1 MTSTQSALA
10 GIASVTLGQA
20 RDEFR
25 RSPAAGKLSAD
36 DDARLRKFVTWCGV
50 SSAIETIQPFK
61 IQQFLEQQVNT
72 SSPPRTYMPVLRAFF
87 AFAHERG
94 LIGSNPMTAVH
105 APRGSGSTKR
115 AAAPAPR
122 AAAARGTDVV
132 YVSRAQ
138 YESMRAELERLRTEE
153 RHRISR
159 LLHDA
164 IKDGDLSENAAY
176 DDAKM
181 RQGMLEARI
190 RELEQK
196 LRNVELIEEQDR
208 SGAGVTVGSRVR
220 LQEVTSGDEIEY
232 QVVGPEETDPRA
244 GKISHRSPVGTAI
257 MGKSAGDVV
266 EVTTPGGTVRYR
278 IVSVE

>member
-1 MTSTQSALA
+1 MTSSQPALA
-10 GIASVTLGQA
+10 GTTVVTLGQA

-25 RSPAAGKLSAD
+25 RSPAASKLSAE

-61 IQQFLEQQVNT
+61 IQQFLEQQLNT
-72 SSPPRTYMPVLRAFF
+72 SSPPRSYVPVLRAFF

-94 LIGSNPMTAVH
+94 LISTNPMAEVH
-105 APRGSGSTKR
+105 APRGSGSTR
-115 AAAPAPR
+115 RTASPAPR
-122 AAAARGTDVV
+122 ATAARGTDVV
-132 YVSRAQ
+132 YVSRGQ

-181 RQGMLEARI
+181 RQGLLEARI

-220 LQEVTSGDEIEY
+220 LQELASGDEIEY

-257 MGKSAGDVV
+257 MGKSAGDEV
-266 EVTTPGGTVRYR
+266 EVAAPGGTVRYR
-278 IVSVE
+278 IVAVD